1 VAAVI
6 RTATSSP
13 FLTRLATA
21 LAVRQPAPAAEPGAI
36 WAAVALVLAAAPD
49 SILLIRRAERSGDP
63 WSGQVGLPGGRR
75 DPADADLLTTAIREA
90 TEEVGVLIP
99 REACIGVLDD
109 VAPRTPVLPPVIVRP
124 FVFALETRPELSL
137 NREVA
142 SAHWVEL
149 DQLTSPGI
157 LRPYTIS
164 LRGEP
169 RTFPAYH
176 VHDLVVWGLTE
187 RILSSLVDVAST
199 APQESSA
206 PPDSLRHSPFSS

>member
-1 VAAVI
+1 MAAVI

-13 FLTRLATA
+13 LLARLATA
-21 LAVRQPAPAAEPGAI
+21 LAARHPAPAAEPGAI

-75 DPADADLLTTAIREA
+75 DPGDADLLTTAIREA

-99 REACIGVLDD
+99 RKACIGVLDD
-109 VAPRTPVLPPVIVRP
+109 VAPRTPVLPPVVVRP
-124 FVFALETRPELSL
+124 FVFALDARPELSL
-137 NREVA
+137 NGEVA

-149 DQLTSPGI
+149 DQLTPPGI
-157 LRPYTIS
+157 LRPFTIT

-187 RILSSLVDVAST
+187 RILSSLLHVASPT
-199 APQESSA
+199 AAESSA
-206 PPDSLRHSPFSS
+206 PSNSLRDSPFSS